1 MRGPLGPGE
10 SVYVFKELR
19 WGFTLISRGGQD
31 DGQVEGLADSSMG
44 QRLVVIKSRIP
55 ISGVLVETFLDIN
68 HEKKLQM
75 SVYWGSNWWE
85 VAYSIVL
92 VETLILVRGLLGK
105 SRSRQQARGEDRGE
119 LHGDGVE
126 RLAWEY

>member
-1 MRGPLGPGE
+1 MSLK
-10 SVYVFKELR
+10 VLR

-31 DGQVEGLADSSMG
+31 DRQVEGLADSSMS
-44 QRLVVIKSRIP
+44 QRLMVVKSRVP

-68 HEKKLQM
+68 HEKKLQI

-119 LHGDGVE
+119 LHCDEVG
-126 RLAWEY
+126 RWALEY